1 MKTRTLL
8 AVLALAILSACGGST
23 PTSARAPER
32 AALDETPPPP
42 DTSSTAIGGGFFGSG
57 H

>member
-8 AVLALAILSACGGST
+8 AVLALAILSACGGT
-23 PTSARAPER
+23 PTGTRAPER

-42 DTSSTAIGGGFFGSG
+42 DTSSTVVGGGSYGSG
-57 H
+57 R